1 MIDIKAEKIII
12 KGILPLLWIIGV
24 VTIAASVQDDPAMKT
39 VDAFGQKLK
48 QQMQRSTHSIEE
60 GDYHSAQAYTDQI
73 VQNLE
78 QLIEALMPLDE
89 RIERLLRQE
98 KEILSQTQSLQ
109 KSLSSAPSMQNEMD
123 MDEVIRR
130 QQDNLKATDTA
141 SQIALQQSNEAKP
154 SQGAGKESPRRV
166 ISSETLQEVSGL
178 LDRSRLHQTEAA
190 NHLLRD
196 RLPQAEKEEQKAIAS
211 LEKALEKLRKQSNP
225 QQRAQSNQHPPKG
238 GQQKQ
243 APGQEQSD
251 SASPQ
256 KGNQPPA
263 NPAEPQKMDAQQAL
277 KQLYKL
283 RKEANDELERRRRA
297 YGVAPQ
303 NEQVPVEKDW

>member
-12 KGILPLLWIIGV
+12 KGILPLLWIIGI

-39 VDAFGQKLK
+39 VDAFGQKLEE
-48 QQMQRSTHSIEE
+48 QMQRSTHSIDE

-109 KSLSSAPSMQNEMD
+109 KSPSSAPSMQNEMD
-123 MDEVIRR
+123 ELIQR

-154 SQGAGKESPRRV
+154 SQGAGKGSPRRV
-166 ISSETLQEVSGL
+166 ISPETLQEVSGL
-178 LDRSRLHQTEAA
+178 LDRSSLNQTEAA

-211 LEKALEKLRKQSNP
+211 LEKALEKLRKQAPP

-238 GQQKQ
+238 SQQKQ

-256 KGNQPPA
+256 KENQPSA
-263 NPAEPQKMDAQQAL
+263 NPAEPKKWMPN
-277 KQLYKL
+277 
-283 RKEANDELERRRRA
+283 R
-297 YGVAPQ
+297 P
-303 NEQVPVEKDW
+303 